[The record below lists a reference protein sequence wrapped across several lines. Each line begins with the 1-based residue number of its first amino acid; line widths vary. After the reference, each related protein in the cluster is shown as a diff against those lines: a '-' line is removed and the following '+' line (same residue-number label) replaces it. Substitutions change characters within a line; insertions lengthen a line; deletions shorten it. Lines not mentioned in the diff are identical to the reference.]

1 MKLVNRIKKIYLV
14 VFVLILNSVI
24 IAVVAYEGQQ
34 GLSRLTDQTVGML
47 DKEAVIAMDAQ
58 RLAVHVLQLRRYE
71 KDTFLNLA
79 DAGKRAEYIEKWEE
93 AHKATAQI
101 IEGLKKTATDKHHLD
116 LINNM
121 GENLEKYD
129 KGFYGVRNKIRA
141 GIIETPEQ
149 ANIEMTP
156 LKDPIRDL
164 GNDAE
169 QFSAETFKLMGNIKT
184 VAQETSSTLTATLF
198 GLTGVA
204 LIINIVLSI
213 FIATELGRQIRKI
226 VARTEEA
233 GREVGAGNLDYRLRY
248 DDVTVEM
255 RGVPEAVNGIINA
268 MTAPVTE
275 AVTIIRR
282 MSDGVLFERI
292 EGTYSGDHAQLK
304 DSLNTSLDSFENIVA
319 EVSNAAGQL
328 QTGSEQI
335 AMASQN
341 LSQSTTQQAGAIEEI
356 SAAVTELA
364 SQSRETA
371 KNSTDASEIAAT
383 AQASGEQGLQKMRE
397 MLSAMEN
404 VQATSANIGKIM
416 KSIDEIAFQTNLLAL
431 NAAVEAARAGKHGK
445 GFAVVAEEV
454 KSLSQRSADFARE
467 TAELVEET
475 NTRVE
480 SGAEI
485 ARDTATALEGIA
497 AVINRVQSYNKDIA
511 MSSTEQVKGVEQIE
525 KGIQQIEQS
534 VQANASNAEESS
546 AASEEL
552 ASQASELRRLVETFK
567 INAKYETKKSRD
579 DSSGSKS
586 KTGTL
591 HKEYSPGGES
601 SQANEPGESGESS
614 SSGGPKPEEI
624 IRLDDDFTRF

>member
-14 VFVLILNSVI
+14 IFVLILNSVI
-24 IAVVAYEGQQ
+24 IAYVAFQGQQ
-34 GLSRLTDQTVGML
+34 GLSSLTKTTVGML
-47 DKEAVIAMDAQ
+47 EKEAVIAMDAQ
-58 RLAVHVLQLRRYE
+58 RLAVQVLQLRRYE
-71 KDTFLNLA
+71 KDTFLNLQDPA
-79 DAGKRAEYIEKWEE
+79 KRNDYIDNWEKEHKKAEEILEE
-93 AHKATAQI
+93 LGEVATEASQLEI
-101 IEGLKKTATDKHHLD
+101 
-116 LINNM
+116 INNM
-121 GENLEKYD
+121 KSNLEKYD
-129 KGFYGVRNKIRA
+129 QGFGTVRNQIRA
-141 GIIETPEQ
+141 GLIETPAD
-149 ANIEMTP
+149 ANIAMTP

-164 GNDAE
+164 GVDAE
-169 QFSAETFKLMGNIKT
+169 KFSAETFKLMENIKGI
-184 VAQETSSTLTATLF
+184 ARDTSSKLTMTLY
-198 GLTGVA
+198 GLTGIA
-204 LIINIVLSI
+204 LLVNVVLSI
-213 FIATELGRQIRKI
+213 FIAAELGRQIRKI

-233 GREVGAGNLDYRLRY
+233 GQEVGAGNLDYRLRY

-255 RGVPEAVNGIINA
+255 RGVPEAVNGIIQA

-275 AVTIIRR
+275 AVGIIRK
-282 MSDGVLFERI
+282 MSDGVLFERV
-292 EGTYSGDHAQLK
+292 EGAYSGDHAQLK
-304 DSLNTSLDSFENIVA
+304 DSLNNSLDSFENIVA
-319 EVSNAAGQL
+319 EVSNASGQL

-383 AQASGEQGLQKMRE
+383 AQASGQEGLRKMRE
-397 MLSAMEN
+397 MLNAMEN
-404 VQATSANIGKIM
+404 VQSTSANIVKIM

-480 SGAEI
+480 SGAGI
-485 ARDTATALEGIA
+485 ARETASALEGIA
-497 AVINRVQSYNKDIA
+497 EVINRVQSYNKDIA

-567 INAKYETKKSRD
+567 INTKY
-579 DSSGSKS
+579 
-586 KTGTL
+586 
-591 HKEYSPGGES
+591 ES
-601 SQANEPGESGESS
+601 SQKTATAAPKPAPAHDYQEQEAEESPGDQKSS
-614 SSGGPKPEEI
+614 SEGPKPEEI